1 MTKKRF
7 SISAII
13 YDKRGRV
20 LSVGNNSYVKTHP
33 LQAEYARRAGEP
45 HKVYLH
51 AEIAAIVKCRS
62 LDKAHKIVIFRYS
75 EDGSPAEAK
84 PCKIC
89 QEAIRKAGINYV
101 EHT

>member
-1 MTKKRF
+1 MSKKFSMT
-7 SISAII
+7 AII

-45 HKVYLH
+45 EKVYLH
-51 AEIAAIVKCRS
+51 AEIHAITRCGC
-62 LDKAHKIVIFRYS
+62 LDKAHKIVIFRYK
-75 EDGSPAEAK
+75 EDGSPANAR
-84 PCKIC
+84 PCRIC
-89 QEAIRKAGINYV
+89 QSAIKASGIKYL